1 MLLPFQ
7 TQRVTTR
14 SLLTQSIKSV
24 GTTSLVATLMVGV
37 SLPVFAQQTPNPYG
51 KIELGK
57 SEYEVQEEQG
67 SVSIWAKRM
76 DGSTG
81 QMMVKYGTTGAS
93 AKAGEDYV
101 PASGT
106 LTWADGDKEPKEIM
120 IQLHDDQEV
129 EDPEMF
135 YVTLLDDPGNPST
148 TAGGTPQNFGQRI
161 TAKVHIKDS
170 DKKTSTTPP
179 PPPPATAIESG
190 MQQLVFKNT
199 VVVTR
204 TTIITTGTLRF
215 GVSVWKYTPK
225 TRSANGQGFL
235 SAFGESL
242 GEFGLNEFYVEGGA
256 LLIPDTEYTSW
267 LSAYPSEP
275 TTTDETETGLF
286 ADETTGMAYLV
297 YSDGGSNTKIELY
310 PALAPTIVKGLME
323 LFPEA
328 TLTQS
333 AEGLAFTLDGTS
345 YYFTTPYVALVK
357 GFDLDPFTVTEI
369 DGGLELCNAG
379 LCQAVYAQ

>member
-14 SLLTQSIKSV
+14 SLLTQGVKSV
-24 GTTSLVATLMVGV
+24 STTSLIATLMVSV
-37 SLPVFAQQTPNPYG
+37 SLPVFADSHESHYG

-57 SEYEVQEEQG
+57 SEYEVEEGQR
-67 SVSIWAKRM
+67 SISIWAMRM
-76 DGSTG
+76 DGNSG

-101 PASGT
+101 PTSGT

-148 TAGGTPQNFGQRI
+148 TAGGTPQNFGKRI
-161 TAKVHIKDS
+161 TAKVHLKDN
-170 DKKTSTTPP
+170 DKKPSTTTPP
-179 PPPPATAIESG
+179 ATTGIESG
-190 MQQLVFKNT
+190 MQIVTFQSVVIVTKTVFTAELN
-199 VVVTR
+199 R
-204 TTIITTGTLRF
+204 FRF
-215 GVSVWKYTPK
+215 GPSIWKYRG
-225 TRSANGQGFL
+225 RSANGENFF

-242 GEFGLNEFYVEGGA
+242 AEFGLDEFYVEGGA
-256 LLIPDTEYTSW
+256 VLIPDTEYLSW
-267 LSAYPSEP
+267 LSAYPGEL

-286 ADETTGMAYLV
+286 TNETTGMAYLV
-297 YSDGGSNTKIELY
+297 YNDGGSNTKIELY
-310 PALAPTIVKGLME
+310 PALAPTIVEGLME

-328 TLTQS
+328 TLAQS
-333 AEGLAFTLDGTS
+333 AQGLAFTLDGTS